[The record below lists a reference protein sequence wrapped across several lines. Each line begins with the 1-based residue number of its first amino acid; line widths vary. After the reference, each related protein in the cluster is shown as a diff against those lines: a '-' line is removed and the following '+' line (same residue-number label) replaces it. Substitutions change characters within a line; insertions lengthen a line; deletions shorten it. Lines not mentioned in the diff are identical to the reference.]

1 MQYPVTVV
9 RIFLLAAIC
18 MTQRRI
24 SRTPSVNVT
33 LLVRR
38 RKTRVDA
45 WASLS
50 NPRTVGGHVCSLFAA
65 WNGPQQSV
73 KTPVNNASIRYI
85 GHCACTTLGS
95 PLSFGRSLLF
105 LLTFPL
111 FFVKMQ
117 LASHLF
123 SVIFGVFFTDVARF
137 SYHLQVGG
145 QRLNAISI
153 RMYNFIFILFL
164 HSNSSTRIAIVFA
177 TSVDWWFFFFF
188 FHLYYKFLRFRCPV
202 FE

>member
-1 MQYPVTVV
+1 MWKKSIQRSTLIMVQKTRLKIAIHKFLDEFFLPALFLSVSLSQKKNLLRSTFHDATMQYPVTVV

-24 SRTPSVNVT
+24 SRTPSVK

-38 RKTRVDA
+38 RKRGWTRGRRWVTRAQWVDTCVPC
-45 WASLS
+45 L
-50 NPRTVGGHVCSLFAA
+50 
-65 WNGPQQSV
+65 PQQSA

-85 GHCACTTLGS
+85 GHCACTTLVFW
-95 PLSFGRSLLF
+95 PCLF

-117 LASHLF
+117 LVSHLY

-137 SYHLQVGG
+137 S
-145 QRLNAISI
+145 
-153 RMYNFIFILFL
+153 FIIF
-164 HSNSSTRIAIVFA
+164 
-177 TSVDWWFFFFF
+177 
-188 FHLYYKFLRFRCPV
+188 K
-202 FE
+202 